1 VLTFSQECDYPSE
14 KYGGCQDAPKTT
26 AVKTVVSEQFDKLT
40 VKLGITLFPYNRFTR
55 TNFMRDCKES

>member
-1 VLTFSQECDYPSE
+1 VLTFSQESDYPSE

-40 VKLGITLFPYNRFTR
+40 VTLVELPVSFP
-55 TNFMRDCKES
+55 SQV

>member
-14 KYGGCQDAPKTT
+14 KYGGCQDTPKTT

-40 VKLGITLFPYNRFTR
+40 VTLVELPVSWLVSCVDSVAWR
-55 TNFMRDCKES
+55 